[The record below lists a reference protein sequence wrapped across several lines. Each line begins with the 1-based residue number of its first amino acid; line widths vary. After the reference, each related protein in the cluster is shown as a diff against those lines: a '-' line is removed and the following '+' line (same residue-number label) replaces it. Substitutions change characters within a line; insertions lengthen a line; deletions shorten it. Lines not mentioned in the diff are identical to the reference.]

1 MKLSSLAFRNIRRN
15 RRRSLLSGAAIALVG
30 MAMVFM
36 FSFIAGMKADMSG
49 NIFKYVTG
57 HLRIRHAEYDA
68 NEDLNPLHLG
78 VENAGGLLARLD
90 EAEGVSAAVPR
101 IRFFT
106 AIYRNDRTYNGAGLG
121 VDFARE
127 EPVTG
132 LGENL
137 VAGRLPEM
145 GSREILLSAGLA
157 EELGLKSGE
166 KITLFTKNMYM
177 GLSGMTFKVAGTVLL
192 PVAGFNS
199 SFFWLP
205 LDTAQSFLKMGDRIT
220 EITVL
225 LDRPRDLAAGAAQV
239 QALVADRPEL
249 SVKPWNMISGW
260 YSWLS
265 MAERIYNFVALFFF
279 ILATT
284 VIINTTMMVIFER
297 MREIGTVAAMGMTP
311 QQIVRLFFLEAFFI
325 GLIASL
331 AGVGLGAG
339 LTLVFT
345 RVGLDLSGALQGMD
359 FEISPVLYPILSVR
373 SAGLVF
379 VYSVLVAGLASFI
392 PSRRA
397 AKITPVEALRAL

>member
-1 MKLSSLAFRNIRRN
+1 
-15 RRRSLLSGAAIALVG
+15 
-30 MAMVFM
+30 MVFM
-36 FSFIAGMKADMSG
+36 FSFLAGMKADLSG

-78 VENAGGLLARLD
+78 VEDAGGLLARLG
-90 EAEGVSAAVPR
+90 AQEGIAAAVPR

-132 LGENL
+132 LGASL
-137 VAGRLPEM
+137 TAGRLPVM

-157 EELGLKSGE
+157 EEVGLEPGD

-177 GLSGMTFKVAGTVLL
+177 GLSGMTFTVSGIVLL

-205 LDTAQSFLKMGDRIT
+205 LDTAQGFLKMGDRVT

-225 LDRPRDLAAGAAQV
+225 LKKPQALEAGAAQV
-239 QALVADRPEL
+239 KALLADRPEL
-249 SVKPWNMISGW
+249 AVKPWTAISGW
-260 YSWLS
+260 FSWLS
-265 MAERIYNFVALFFF
+265 MASRIYNVIALFFF
-279 ILATT
+279 VLATT
-284 VIINTTMMVIFER
+284 VIVNTTMMVIFER

-311 QQIVRLFFLEAFFI
+311 RQIVRLFFLEAFFI

-331 AGVGLGAG
+331 AGVGLGSG
-339 LTLVFT
+339 LTLVFA
-345 RVGLDLSGALQGMD
+345 RVGLDFSGALQGMD
-359 FEISPVLYPILSVR
+359 FEISPVLYPILSLG

-379 VYSVLVAGLASFI
+379 VYSVAVAGLASFI

-397 AKITPVEALRAL
+397 ARITPVEALRAL

>member
-1 MKLSSLAFRNIRRN
+1 MKLANLAFRNIRRN
-15 RRRSLLSGAAIALVG
+15 RRRSLLSGVAIALVG

-36 FSFIAGMKADMSG
+36 FSFLAGMKSDLSG
-49 NIFKYVTG
+49 NIFKYITG
-57 HLRIRHAEYDA
+57 HVRIRHAEYDA

-78 VENAGGLLARLD
+78 VENVRELLARLD
-90 EAEGVSAAVPR
+90 AEEGIAAAVPR

-106 AIYRNDRTYNGAGLG
+106 AIYRDDRTYNGAGLG

-127 EPVTG
+127 EPVSK
-132 LGENL
+132 LGESL

-157 EELGLKSGE
+157 EEVGLEPGE

-177 GLSGMTFKVAGTVLL
+177 GLSGMTFVVAGTVLL

-205 LDTAQSFLKMGDRIT
+205 LDTTQSFLKMGSRAT
-220 EITVL
+220 EIAVL
-225 LDRPRDLAAGAAQV
+225 LDKPKDLAAGTEQIRS
-239 QALVADRPEL
+239 LVADRPEL
-249 SVKPWNMISGW
+249 AAKPWTMISGW

-265 MAERIYNFVALFFF
+265 MAGRIYNVVAIFFF
-279 ILATT
+279 VLATT

-311 QQIVRLFFLEAFFI
+311 AQIVNLFFLEAFFI

-331 AGVGLGAG
+331 AGVALGSG
-339 LTLVFT
+339 LTLVFA
-345 RVGLDLSGALQGMD
+345 RVGLDMSSALQGMD
-359 FEISPVLYPILSVR
+359 FEISPVLYPILSLR
-373 SAGLVF
+373 SVGLVF
-379 VYSVLVAGLASFI
+379 VYSVLVACLASFI